1 MNANESSRGTLNAPK
16 AGRVLPTLN
25 ADGSRRWIRPRLSP
39 GRFLNARRVV
49 GWLLIVFFVA
59 APWVKLGGRPLF
71 LLDIPERRFI
81 VFAAEFRPTDTFF
94 LMLLLLAI
102 FLGIFWLTA
111 LVGRVWCGWGC
122 PQTVYMEL
130 VFRPIERLFE
140 GGPNQQLAQ
149 DKRGWFTPRRLAKY
163 AVFAL
168 ISVGLANVFLAYFA
182 GAETVLG
189 WMTRPPWE
197 HPVGF
202 SVVALTSLLMFF
214 DFAYFRDQMCT
225 VACPYARLQSVLLD
239 AHSLIVG
246 YDAGRGEPRGKKK
259 DREEGRA
266 LGDCI
271 DCGACVQT
279 CPTGI
284 DIREGLQLECVG
296 CAQCIDACDAIMDKL
311 ERPRGLIRYTSKAEL
326 AGKPRRV
333 LRPRVV
339 VYPLALAVVGAL
351 FLVQV
356 GARTQADVWVLRQ
369 EGAPFTLLDDGSVST
384 PVRLKIENRAREP
397 RTYRI
402 ELRDPGA
409 TRIISPRAE
418 YRLEPGG
425 RVVAPLFV
433 ISPRDGFTRGER
445 AAQAVVSDDAGWST
459 TLAVTVLGPE
469 GTP

>member
-1 MNANESSRGTLNAPK
+1 MNANESPRRTLNAPK

-39 GRFLNARRVV
+39 GRFLNARRAV

-59 APWVKLGGRPLF
+59 APWIHVGGRPLF
-71 LLDIPERRFI
+71 LLDIPGRRFI

-94 LMLLLLAI
+94 LMLLLLAS
-102 FLGIFWLTA
+102 FLVIFWVTA

-140 GGPNQQLAQ
+140 GGPNRQLAE

-163 AVFAL
+163 AVFGV

-202 SVVALTSLLMFF
+202 SVVALTSALMFF

-246 YDAGRGEPRGKKK
+246 YDARRGEPRGKKR
-259 DREEGRA
+259 DREEGGA

-296 CAQCIDACDAIMDKL
+296 CAQCIDACDAIMVRIGK
-311 ERPRGLIRYTSKAEL
+311 PKGLIRYSAQSVLEAPGTRAKLLRPRTLLYPLIILGLVVALGIGLQGKVDAEV
-326 AGKPRRV
+326 RV
-333 LRPRVV
+333 LRGLHAPYTEQPGGLVRNQLRVKV
-339 VYPLALAVVGAL
+339 SNRAEV
-351 FLVQV
+351 
-356 GARTQADVWVLRQ
+356 ARS
-369 EGAPFTLLDDGSVST
+369 FTLSV
-384 PVRLKIENRAREP
+384 
-397 RTYRI
+397 
-402 ELRDPGA
+402 PG
-409 TRIISPRAE
+409 
-418 YRLEPGG
+418 
-425 RVVAPLFV
+425 
-433 ISPRDGFTRGER
+433 
-445 AAQAVVSDDAGWST
+445 
-459 TLAVTVLGPE
+459 LGPE
-469 GTP
+469 ELLAPQNPLQVGPKDAVTTPVFVTLPRARFVDGEAEIEVRVQDGTGFEASTRFRLLGPKD